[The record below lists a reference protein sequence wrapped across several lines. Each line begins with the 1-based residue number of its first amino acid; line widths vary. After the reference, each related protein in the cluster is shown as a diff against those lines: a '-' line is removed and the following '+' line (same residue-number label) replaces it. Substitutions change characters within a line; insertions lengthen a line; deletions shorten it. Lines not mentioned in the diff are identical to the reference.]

1 MICLSRF
8 CADIINFT
16 PLAYNLNK
24 IMYVLLRVVVVVNR
38 DTRQEHNQKI
48 SEKRKPV
55 KLKNE
60 RHSRKKKVFL
70 TTTTTIISFCLHS
83 MKIPLIISF
92 LLIQREKN
100 I

>member
-1 MICLSRF
+1 
-8 CADIINFT
+8 
-16 PLAYNLNK
+16 
-24 IMYVLLRVVVVVNR
+24 MYVLLRVVVVVNS

-70 TTTTTIISFCLHS
+70 TTTTIISFCLHS